1 MLLRIRE
8 QGITILLVEHH
19 MDLVMTISDH
29 IVVLDYGEKI
39 AEGTPATV
47 QADPRVT
54 EAYLGAPE
62 PADAE
67 PDDHTTSET
76 AAAPRATAGG
86 DVRLGHGS

>member
-67 PDDHTTSET
+67 PEDHMASET
-76 AAAPRATAGG
+76 AAGPRAAAGG
-86 DVRLGHGS
+86 VHVGQGS